1 MQAEKHRV
9 AWWRIREGERRLLL
23 ILGDLVASSLAA
35 LLALVLW
42 SQLDWLGFSWEFVR
56 VRAGFVALLPL
67 VWLALMVNLYDL
79 RRAASLRET
88 VRAVLVAAGAGL
100 VLYLL
105 IYFVLVRPI
114 TLDATDE
121 AATLPRRGPLYFLAL
136 TTLLTLAWRW
146 LYIRV
151 LTTPTLLRRVLIVGA
166 GQGGQGLL
174 KLVKQHNP
182 APYHVAGFID
192 DDAEKRNAEIEG
204 VRVLGGGAE
213 LSGIIEREAVSDLI
227 VAIQGPMKGEL
238 FQALLD
244 AQENGGEIV
253 RMPVAYEE
261 LLGRVPIQYL
271 EADWV
276 VRSFVDEIRVGSL
289 YLIAKRLMDLV
300 GSILGLAAF
309 AVLFPF
315 IAIAILVETGRPV
328 MFRQSRMGR
337 GGRVFRVLKIR
348 TMQQDAEADGL
359 AHWAQERDPRANLV
373 GRVLRRMHLDEFPQ
387 FWNVFKG
394 EMSLVG
400 PRPERPELVQELEKE
415 IPFYRARLLVK
426 PGITGWAQVNYGKGA
441 SVQGSSEKLEYDLYY
456 IKHRGLLMDLWIVL
470 RTIGRVVGFQGV

>member
-1 MQAEKHRV
+1 MQAAKRRV
-9 AWWRIREGERRLLL
+9 PRWRIREGERRLLL

-42 SQLDWLGFSWEFVR
+42 SKLDWLVFSWEFVR

-79 RRAASLRET
+79 RRATSWPQTFRG
-88 VRAVLVAAGAGL
+88 VLTAAGAGL
-100 VLYLL
+100 VLYTFV
-105 IYFVLVRPI
+105 YFIPDVPSS
-114 TLDATDE
+114 
-121 AATLPRRGPLYFLAL
+121 LPRRGPLYFLFL
-136 TTLLTLAWRW
+136 GTVLTLAWRW

-166 GQGGQGLL
+166 GQGGQSLL
-174 KLVKQHNP
+174 AFVKQHNP

-192 DDAEKRNAEIEG
+192 DDAQKRDAEIDG
-204 VRVLGGGAE
+204 VRVLGG
-213 LSGIIEREAVSDLI
+213 SGDLTEVIEREAVSDLI
-227 VAIQGPMKGEL
+227 VAIQGPMRGEM
-238 FQALLD
+238 FQAILD
-244 AQENGGEIV
+244 AQENGREIV

-261 LLGRVPIQYL
+261 LLGRVPIQHL

-289 YLIAKRLMDLV
+289 YLIAKRFMDLV
-300 GSILGLAAF
+300 GSILGLVAF
-309 AVLFPF
+309 AALFPL
-315 IAIAILVETGRPV
+315 IALAILVESGRPV
-328 MFRQSRMGR
+328 MFQQWRMGR

-348 TMQQDAEADGL
+348 TMQKDAEADGL
-359 AHWAQERDPRANLV
+359 AHWAQERDPRANTV

-387 FWNVFKG
+387 FWNVFRG

-441 SVQGSSEKLEYDLYY
+441 SVQGSAEKLEFDLYY